1 MGSLLSPAPGSGFF
15 LQSHLERQKPRAISL
30 PHVSSSASVRGFPQ
44 TLSRAALP
52 ACPRVLVGR
61 LRREWDGR
69 VAELR
74 AWGSPL
80 NSGAGCSNGVC
91 SLSPAEPHSLVGP
104 IPTPSPVPTLS
115 QAWSA
120 VEDLGPHMP
129 LWVLETQHLCL
140 CSDLQPC
147 V

>member
-1 MGSLLSPAPGSGFF
+1 M
-15 LQSHLERQKPRAISL
+15 
-30 PHVSSSASVRGFPQ
+30 
-44 TLSRAALP
+44 
-52 ACPRVLVGR
+52 GR
-61 LRREWDGR
+61 LRRKWDGR

-80 NSGAGCSNGVC
+80 NSGAGSSNGVC

-104 IPTPSPVPTLS
+104 IPTPPVPTLS

-129 LWVLETQHLCL
+129 LWVLET
-140 CSDLQPC
+140 
-147 V
+147 